1 MHTKQHWLILGA
13 SGAIA
18 QGLIQHYLAHGAK
31 ISAISRQAQPSELI
45 ADELTWYQQP
55 ELEPEVISRLLQHI
69 GAVPLTGVIGCHG
82 WLHGEGAFPEK
93 AIAQLQQAQLEISLQ
108 INLITPAIYLQCL
121 MPLLMKQPGI
131 KIALLSA
138 KVGSIS
144 DNQLGGWYSYRMAK
158 AALNMLV
165 KTAAIELGRRN
176 KTAVMVSLHPGTTDS
191 ALSEPFQANVPS
203 TQLQSPQQTAQR
215 LAAVLQQLN
224 PAQTGQL
231 LNWDGSTLPF

>member
-18 QGLIQHYLAHGAK
+18 QGLIQHYLALGANV
-31 ISAISRQAQPSELI
+31 SAISRQAQPAALMANEL
-45 ADELTWYQQP
+45 AWYQHDG
-55 ELEPEVISRLLQHI
+55 LEPEAISRLLVHI
-69 GAVPLTGVIGCHG
+69 GKEPLTGVIGCHG

-93 AIAQLQQAQLEISLQ
+93 ALAQLQQAQLEKSLQ
-108 INLITPAIYLQCL
+108 INLITPTIYLQCL
-121 MPLLMKQPGI
+121 MPLLMKQPAI
-131 KIALLSA
+131 KVALLSA

-176 KTAVMVSLHPGTTDS
+176 KTAVLVSLHPGTTDS
-191 ALSEPFQANVPS
+191 ALSEPFAANVPS
-203 TQLQSPQQTAQR
+203 GQLQSPQQTAQR
-215 LAAVLQQLN
+215 LAAVMQQLS

-231 LNWDGSTLPF
+231 LHWDGSTLPF